1 MNPLHLTQMTFKE
14 KQLFPKIKK
23 LDGFV
28 LFFFSADQLDVYSY
42 AYSQSVVIDCFS

>member
-14 KQLFPKIKK
+14 RQLFPKIIK

-28 LFFFSADQLDVYSY
+28 LFFSADQLDVYSC